1 MGLVAGISVPQ
12 AAPAAAGGILEKGK
26 VWPGWKRGEFQTHFI
41 YTGRS
46 ESVFMIFPDGTTML
60 VDCGDYDVTRDIC
73 RASFE
78 PGHVVVSVAPG
89 GDTYTVSYI
98 EAADESMV
106 VRDVMRFRS
115 ADHA

>member
-1 MGLVAGISVPQ
+1 MNRREFIRSAAGMGLIAGISVPQ
-12 AAPAAAGGILEKGK
+12 A
-26 VWPGWKRGEFQTHFI
+26 
-41 YTGRS
+41 
-46 ESVFMIFPDGTTML
+46 
-60 VDCGDYDVTRDIC
+60 
-73 RASFE
+73 
-78 PGHVVVSVAPG
+78 APG